1 MIIWWYVYIY
11 TIDIYTY
18 ILYIYIHLIYIYILY
33 YTLYIYSLG
42 ISLGHPV
49 VVVHPFR
56 WLLLHR
62 WATNCPLRRCPR
74 HGTTAEGRTDLCSSA
89 WKVAVSCGELIFR
102 YFSIKSWDCLKLT
115 MLNYQRITIQRG
127 RGLELG
133 GSIFPTGYWENVG
146 VAGSLMMFDGEV
158 LLKES
163 A

>member
-1 MIIWWYVYIY
+1 
-11 TIDIYTY
+11 
-18 ILYIYIHLIYIYILY
+18 
-33 YTLYIYSLG
+33 
-42 ISLGHPV
+42 
-49 VVVHPFR
+49 
-56 WLLLHR
+56 
-62 WATNCPLRRCPR
+62 
-74 HGTTAEGRTDLCSSA
+74 
-89 WKVAVSCGELIFR
+89 
-102 YFSIKSWDCLKLT
+102 